1 MSGPSILWAILVALI
16 WGLNFVVIQIGL
28 GELPPLLFS
37 ALRFALAGLPAL
49 GLVGRNGIPWRWIV
63 VLGLVM
69 GVASNALLFVGM
81 TYGMS
86 AGLSSLVMQ
95 THVVFTLG
103 LSWLLFREHLS
114 WCQRLGVALAF
125 GGIVV
130 LAGRHTPGMTFIGF
144 AMALGA
150 AFAWAVFTILL
161 KRVGQVEMPRLMIWI
176 SVVPPLPL
184 LGLSLALE
192 RGQWQA
198 IEQIRWE
205 GLGALFY
212 TAIVSTILAGA
223 LWGRLV
229 KHYTPSTVAPFALLV
244 PVFGMASARIALGEH
259 YDAAKWAASLLVM
272 AGLAT
277 VVFDQVRTAMPMAAW
292 ARCLRS
298 R

>member
-1 MSGPSILWAILVALI
+1 MSGMNILWAILVALI
-16 WGLNFVVIQIGL
+16 WGLNFVVIQVGL

-37 ALRFALAGLPAL
+37 ALRFSLAGLPAL

-63 VLGLVM
+63 ILGLVM

-81 TYGMS
+81 TRGIS
-86 AGLSSLVMQ
+86 AGLSSLAMQ
-95 THVVFTLG
+95 THVVFTLV

-114 WCQRLGVALAF
+114 WRQRLGVALAF

-130 LAGRHTPGMTFIGF
+130 LASRHTSGMTFMGLTLV
-144 AMALGA
+144 LGS

-161 KRVGQVEMPRLMIWI
+161 KRIGQVEMPRLMIWI

-212 TAIVSTILAGA
+212 TAVISTILAGA
-223 LWGRLV
+223 LWGKLV
-229 KHYTPSTVAPFALLV
+229 KSYTPSTVAPFALLV
-244 PVFGMASARIALGEH
+244 PVFGMVSARIALGEH

-272 AGLAT
+272 AGLA
-277 VVFDQVRTAMPMAAW
+277 VVIFDQYRASPPRVAWVRNLKN
-292 ARCLRS
+292 R
-298 R
+298 

>member
-1 MSGPSILWAILVALI
+1 MNILWAILVALI

-49 GLVGRNGIPWRWIV
+49 GLVRRNGIPWRWIV
-63 VLGLVM
+63 ILGLVM

-81 TYGMS
+81 TCGIS

-95 THVVFTLG
+95 THVIFTLG
-103 LSWLLFREHLS
+103 LSWMLFREHLS
-114 WCQRLGVALAF
+114 WRQKLGVALAF

-130 LAGRHTPGMTFIGF
+130 LAGHHQSGMTFLGF
-144 AMALGA
+144 ALALGA

-161 KRVGQVEMPRLMIWI
+161 KRIGEVEMRRLIVWI

-184 LGLSLALE
+184 LGLSLILE
-192 RGQWQA
+192 HGQWQA
-198 IEQIRWE
+198 ITQIHWG
-205 GLGALFY
+205 GLGALLY
-212 TAIVSTILAGA
+212 TSVISTILACTI
-223 LWGRLV
+223 WGKLV
-229 KHYTPSTVAPFALLV
+229 KSYTPSTVAPFALLV
-244 PVFGMASARIALGEH
+244 PVFGMVSARIALGEH

-272 AGLAT
+272 AGLAV
-277 VVFDQVRTAMPMAAW
+277 VVFDQYRAAATMVAWVRT
-292 ARCLRS
+292 LRN

>member
-1 MSGPSILWAILVALI
+1 MNIVWAILVALI

-49 GLVGRNGIPWRWIV
+49 GLVRRNGIPWRWIV
-63 VLGLVM
+63 ILGLVM

-81 TYGMS
+81 TCGIS

-103 LSWLLFREHLS
+103 LSWLLFREPLS
-114 WCQRLGVALAF
+114 WRQKLGVALAF

-130 LAGRHTPGMTFIGF
+130 LASRHRSGMTFLGF
-144 AMALGA
+144 ALVLGA

-161 KRVGQVEMPRLMIWI
+161 KRIGQVEMRRLIVWI

-184 LGLSLALE
+184 LGLSLILE
-192 RGQWQA
+192 HGQWQA
-198 IEQIRWE
+198 ITQIHWG
-205 GLGALFY
+205 GLGALLY
-212 TAIVSTILAGA
+212 TSAISTILACTI
-223 LWGRLV
+223 WGKLV
-229 KHYTPSTVAPFALLV
+229 KSYTPSTVAPYALLV
-244 PVFGMASARIALGEH
+244 PVFGMVSARIALGEH

-272 AGLAT
+272 AGLAV
-277 VVFDQVRTAMPMAAW
+277 VVFDQYRTSAPRIAWVRN
-292 ARCLRS
+292 LRN

>member
-1 MSGPSILWAILVALI
+1 MSEKNILWAVLVALI

-28 GELPPLLFS
+28 GDLPPLLFS
-37 ALRFALAGLPAL
+37 ALRFTLAGLPAL

-63 VLGLVM
+63 ILGLVM

-81 TYGMS
+81 TCGIS

-103 LSWLLFREHLS
+103 LSWLLFREHFS
-114 WCQRLGVALAF
+114 WRQRLGVALAF

-130 LAGRHTPGMTFIGF
+130 LAGRHTSGMTFTGF

-176 SVVPPLPL
+176 SMVPPLPL
-184 LGLSLALE
+184 LGLSLAFE

-198 IEQIRWE
+198 IEQIHWG
-205 GLGALFY
+205 GLMALFY
-212 TAIVSTILAGA
+212 TAVISTLLAGA

-229 KHYTPSTVAPFALLV
+229 KHYTPSIVAPFALLV

-259 YDAAKWAASLLVM
+259 YDAGKWLASLLVM
-272 AGLAT
+272 AGLSV
-277 VVFDQVRTAMPMAAW
+277 VVFDPYRVAIPMAAW
-292 ARCLRS
+292 VRNR
-298 R
+298 RNR